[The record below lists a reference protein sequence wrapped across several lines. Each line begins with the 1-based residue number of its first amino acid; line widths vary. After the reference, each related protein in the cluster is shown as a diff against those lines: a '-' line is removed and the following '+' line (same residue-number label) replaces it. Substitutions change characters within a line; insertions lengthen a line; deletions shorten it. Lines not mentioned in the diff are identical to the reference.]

1 MWIREVSLSSDK
13 KIFPQLNERVKA
25 YCESV
30 RNQQNRTTTRVRDP
44 SFQGDMSWKLSVAA
58 GLVF

>member
-44 SFQGDMSWKLSVAA
+44 SFQGDMS
-58 GLVF
+58 